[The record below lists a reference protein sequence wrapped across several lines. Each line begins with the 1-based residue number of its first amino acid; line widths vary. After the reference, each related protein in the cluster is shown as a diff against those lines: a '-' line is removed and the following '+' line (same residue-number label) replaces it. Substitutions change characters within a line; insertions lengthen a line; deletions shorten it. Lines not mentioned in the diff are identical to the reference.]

1 MKIRSA
7 ILYFAYSRI
16 PSNAKMADLGGNT
29 CSDDEPQLSEHT
41 LLALQEFYTERMQLC
56 ANPTGLS
63 EIEENWAS
71 AVHRF
76 YLALR

>member
-1 MKIRSA
+1 
-7 ILYFAYSRI
+7 
-16 PSNAKMADLGGNT
+16 MADLGGNT